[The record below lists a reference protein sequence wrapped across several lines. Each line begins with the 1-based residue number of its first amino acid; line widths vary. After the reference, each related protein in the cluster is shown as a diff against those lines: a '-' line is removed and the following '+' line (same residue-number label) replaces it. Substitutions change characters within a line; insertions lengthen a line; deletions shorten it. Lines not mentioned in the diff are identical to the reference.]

1 MNRTQIEVSEA
12 LVKGERNYLPLGMN
26 PTTNETEDSVETRRR
41 MLEDRLLGELI
52 FKVSDEEWKGLTL
65 LVRALEDSPRC
76 RVTERGCII
85 VGFDDE
91 VEVGLDVRETVMR
104 KESLSRVLERNS
116 TFMDHLVVYARSV
129 DSGISKRVCITSS
142 DSYHEET
149 PATDKCVAF
158 VLWAND
164 GFRDPPMTLIDAV
177 EYCKDPE
184 GLRELEESYEDR
196 RRQRI
201 LEMYERDEAISR
213 ERDLKSTRELQ
224 EWRLERLGWRDI
236 MQEHK
241 EDTGEDTL
249 ESVIARGIRTSI
261 LVGVSE

>member
-1 MNRTQIEVSEA
+1 MQIEVSEA
-12 LVKGERNYLPLGMN
+12 SAKGASNYLPRDMN
-26 PTTNETEDSVETRRR
+26 RTTNESEDPVETRRR
-41 MLEDRLLGELI
+41 MLEHRLLGELLLQ
-52 FKVSDEEWKGLTL
+52 VSDEEWKGLTL
-65 LVRALEDSPRC
+65 LVRVLEDSPRC
-76 RVTERGCII
+76 RVTERGSIV

-91 VEVGLDVRETVMR
+91 VEVGLDVRKTVMR
-104 KESLSRVLERNS
+104 KESFSRVFDRNS
-116 TFMDHLVVYARSV
+116 NYMDYLVVYARSV
-129 DSGISKRVCITSS
+129 DSGISKKVCITSS
-142 DSYHEET
+142 DTYQEET

-164 GFRDPPMTLIDAV
+164 GFRDPPLTLIDAV

>member
-1 MNRTQIEVSEA
+1 MQIEVSEA
-12 LVKGERNYLPLGMN
+12 SVKGASNYLPRDMN
-26 PTTNETEDSVETRRR
+26 RTTNESEDPVETRRR
-41 MLEDRLLGELI
+41 MLEHRLLGELLLQ
-52 FKVSDEEWKGLTL
+52 VSDEEWKGLTL
-65 LVRALEDSPRC
+65 LVRVLEDSPRC
-76 RVTERGCII
+76 RVTERGSIV

-91 VEVGLDVRETVMR
+91 VEVGLDVRKTVMR
-104 KESLSRVLERNS
+104 KESLSRVFDRNS
-116 TFMDHLVVYARSV
+116 NYMDYLVVYARSV
-129 DSGISKRVCITSS
+129 DSGISKKVCITSS
-142 DSYHEET
+142 DTYQEET

-164 GFRDPPMTLIDAV
+164 GFRDPPLTLIDAV

-213 ERDLKSTRELQ
+213 ERDLKSTREFQ
-224 EWRLERLGWRDI
+224 EWRLEQLGWRDI
-236 MQEHK
+236 MQEHE
-241 EDTGEDTL
+241 EDTAEDTL

>member
-1 MNRTQIEVSEA
+1 MQIEVSEA
-12 LVKGERNYLPLGMN
+12 SAKGASNYLPSDMN
-26 PTTNETEDSVETRRR
+26 RTTNESEDPVETRRR
-41 MLEDRLLGELI
+41 MLEHRLLGELLLQ
-52 FKVSDEEWKGLTL
+52 VSDEEWKGLTL
-65 LVRALEDSPRC
+65 LVRVLEDSPRC
-76 RVTERGCII
+76 RVTERGSII

-91 VEVGLDVRETVMR
+91 VEVGLDVRKTVMR
-104 KESLSRVLERNS
+104 KESLSRVFDRNS
-116 TFMDHLVVYARSV
+116 NYMDYLVVYARSV
-129 DSGISKRVCITSS
+129 DSGISKKVCITSS
-142 DSYHEET
+142 DTYQEET

-164 GFRDPPMTLIDAV
+164 GFRDPPLTLIDAV

-213 ERDLKSTRELQ
+213 ERDLKSTREFQ
-224 EWRLERLGWRDI
+224 EWRLEQLGWRDI
-236 MQEHK
+236 MQEHE
-241 EDTGEDTL
+241 EDTAEDTL

>member
-1 MNRTQIEVSEA
+1 MQIEVSEA
-12 LVKGERNYLPLGMN
+12 SAKGASNYLPRDMN
-26 PTTNETEDSVETRRR
+26 RTTNESEDPVETRRR
-41 MLEDRLLGELI
+41 MLEHRLLGELLLQ
-52 FKVSDEEWKGLTL
+52 VSDEEWKGLTL
-65 LVRALEDSPRC
+65 LVRVLEDSPRC
-76 RVTERGCII
+76 RVTERGSII

-91 VEVGLDVRETVMR
+91 VEVGLDVRKTVMR
-104 KESLSRVLERNS
+104 KESLSRVFDRNS
-116 TFMDHLVVYARSV
+116 NYMDYLVVYARSV
-129 DSGISKRVCITSS
+129 DSGISKKVCITSS
-142 DSYHEET
+142 DTYQEET

-164 GFRDPPMTLIDAV
+164 GFRDPPLTLIDAV

-236 MQEHK
+236 MQEHE

>member
-1 MNRTQIEVSEA
+1 MQIEVSEA
-12 LVKGERNYLPLGMN
+12 SAKGASNYLPRNMN
-26 PTTNETEDSVETRRR
+26 RTTNESEDPVETRRR
-41 MLEDRLLGELI
+41 MLEHRLLGELLLQ
-52 FKVSDEEWKGLTL
+52 VSDEEWKGLTL
-65 LVRALEDSPRC
+65 LVRVLEDSPRC
-76 RVTERGCII
+76 RVTERGSII

-91 VEVGLDVRETVMR
+91 VEVGLDVRKTVMR
-104 KESLSRVLERNS
+104 KESLSRVFDRNS
-116 TFMDHLVVYARSV
+116 NYMDYLVVYARSA
-129 DSGISKRVCITSS
+129 DSGISKKVCITSS
-142 DSYHEET
+142 DTYQEET

-164 GFRDPPMTLIDAV
+164 GFRDPPLTLIDAV